1 MTRVGSRNTRIIGQ
15 DGLQRL
21 DTHIYCALQYMMKAV
36 PTKMVRFFRAEAI
49 ERWHLD
55 EARANSLDGHR
66 DQLITVLQD
75 CYDFSLRRA
84 GAEADE
90 FVRALEEKIQRA
102 THVS

>member
-1 MTRVGSRNTRIIGQ
+1 
-15 DGLQRL
+15 
-21 DTHIYCALQYMMKAV
+21 MKAV
-36 PTKMVRFFRAEAI
+36 STKMVRFFRAEAI